1 MNIPQ
6 KLNFKAKTIVFS
18 CLLFAFGQ
26 AVADHAITLY
36 KVDVLVADESADTR
50 WRAFKE
56 GLDEVFIR
64 ISGDSIVMDKLKRP
78 AASRHIKQYS
88 YDPVAKPVTN
98 AQGETLNYRLKIQ
111 YNGSSMEKYL
121 LDNGFPVWGEHR
133 SDLVLWLA
141 VRDGRNEYVLKS
153 ADNSLIKATAD
164 DALERR
170 GIPDRWPLYD
180 YKDKKILTIADIRGG
195 FQDPVAKAST
205 RYGSGPALT
214 GSLIWNGKLWQSS
227 WSLLM
232 AGKNSNKHWSIED
245 ADYDR
250 LINKA
255 VDQAADAMGLV
266 FAVHNID
273 KNRQLAAVHIEVQAV
288 SSIEKYR
295 RVEDYLSDLRA
306 VETVVPLAVD
316 GQNAIFKV
324 MLLSTESDFLNLIK
338 NDAELVEAEAIKPE
352 VDTLEIAQDN
362 MQISPEAL
370 PPVEQKNPSA
380 GSDTAAV
387 LPGDTTVSNNTASD
401 NIAPM
406 VDPIKEEKDQI
417 AVYHYKLTK

>member
-6 KLNFKAKTIVFS
+6 KLNFKAKIIVFS

-26 AVADHAITLY
+26 AIAGHAVTLY
-36 KVDVLVADESADTR
+36 QVEVLVADESTDAR

-98 AQGETLNYRLKIQ
+98 AKGETLNYRLKIH

-121 LDNGFPVWGEHR
+121 LENGFPVWGEHR
-133 SDLVLWLA
+133 SDLILWLA

-153 ADNSLIKATAD
+153 ADNSLIKAAAD
-164 DALERR
+164 DALQRR

-232 AGKNSNKHWSIED
+232 AGTNSNKHWSIEG

-250 LINKA
+250 VINKA
-255 VDQAADAMGLV
+255 IDQAADAMGLV

-273 KNRQLAAVHIEVQAV
+273 KNRQLLAVQVEVQAV

-295 RVEDYLSDLRA
+295 RVENYLTELRA
-306 VETVVPLAVD
+306 VEAVVPLAVD

-324 MLLSTESDFLNLIK
+324 TLLSTESDFLNLIK
-338 NDAELVEAEAIKPE
+338 NDTELVEAEAIKPE
-352 VDTLEIAQDN
+352 VDTQDIAQDN
-362 MQISPEAL
+362 MQISAEAL
-370 PPVEQKNPSA
+370 PPVEQKNLSA
-380 GSDTAAV
+380 VSDNSAV
-387 LPGDTTVSNNTASD
+387 LPGDKTASD
-401 NIAPM
+401 SSISDNTTPM
-406 VDPIKEEKDQI
+406 VEPLTKEKDQI
-417 AVYHYKLTK
+417 AVYHYKLIR